1 MTEEEA
7 EKIGAVLGYRF
18 RDMEIL
24 LRALTHSSSVTDPGA
39 DNERL
44 EFLGDAVVGLAV
56 GEELYRRFPDWDEG
70 ELTQVKSEVVST
82 ARLSERAKAL
92 GLREFMRLGKGFRSG
107 EEIPASV
114 YANMFESLAGG
125 IYIDGGLEEARKFV
139 LSNLLAVIEK
149 ESRRAGEMNYKSRLQ
164 RKAQK
169 TCGAAPRY
177 VVVGQRGPDH
187 EKIFEVRACV
197 AGRVFPSANGRT
209 KKEAEQ
215 AAAAAALA
223 AMDAEETGGCAE
235 YREAAGGAP
244 NDMSNGAHNT

>member
-7 EKIGAVLGYRF
+7 EKIGLAIGYRF
-18 RDMEIL
+18 RDVAIL
-24 LRALTHSSSVTDPGA
+24 SLALTHSSSVTEPGA

-82 ARLSERAKAL
+82 ARLAERAKAL
-92 GLREFMRLGKGFRSG
+92 GIKDHMRLGKGFRAG

-114 YANMFESLAGG
+114 YANMFESIAGG
-125 IYIDGGLEEARKFV
+125 IYLDGGLEEARKFV
-139 LSNLLAVIEK
+139 LSSLMPVIEE
-149 ESRRAGEMNYKSRLQ
+149 ESRRAGALNYKARLQ

-169 TCGAAPRY
+169 ICGAAPRY
-177 VVVGQRGPDH
+177 MVVGQRGPDH

-197 AGRVFPSANGRT
+197 GGRTFPPANGRT

-223 AMDAEETGGCAE
+223 AMEAEAGFVGCGDA
-235 YREAAGGAP
+235 GAP
-244 NDMSNGAHNT
+244 GG